1 MTFRLMACMTLAL
14 TVFVSSAVAQDE
26 GGGRQRGQRGQGG
39 QGGPGGG
46 GMGFGMRNQGP
57 SGASSIFRMLG
68 TAEVRKEVGVTDE
81 VYETVSKQMSEIN
94 EKLRNRELS
103 EEDRK
108 KLGEEANTKAQ
119 EIMDEILTPAKQKRL
134 KGLYAQQSQARAVLN
149 TVIAKEI
156 SLPDDKRTEIEKA
169 LAELT
174 EKNMESFRQ
183 GGGQGAGGPGGFQE
197 IMAKAQEE
205 ASKLVDS
212 KLSADQKKALEE
224 LKGEKFKF
232 PERNFGGFGG
242 GQGGGRGQGGGQGG
256 RPRGDGN

>member
-39 QGGPGGG
+39 QGGPGG

-81 VYETVSKQMSEIN
+81 VYETVSKQMTEIN

-108 KLGEEANTKAQ
+108 KLGEEANVKAQ

-134 KGLYAQQSQARAVLN
+134 KGLYAQQTPSRAVLN
-149 TVIAKEI
+149 LVIAKDI
-156 SLPDDKRTEIEKA
+156 GLPEEKRTEIEKA
-169 LAELT
+169 LSELR
-174 EKNMESFRQ
+174 EKNMANFQ
-183 GGGQGAGGPGGFQE
+183 PGGGGGQGVNFQE
-197 IMAKAQEE
+197 LMAKAEE
-205 ASKLVDS
+205 ENMKLVDS

-242 GQGGGRGQGGGQGG
+242 GQGGRGGQGGGQGG

>member
-14 TVFVSSAVAQDE
+14 TVFVSSAIAQE
-26 GGGRQRGQRGQGG
+26 EGGRQRGQRGQGG

-46 GMGFGMRNQGP
+46 MGFGMRQGP

-81 VYETVSKQMSEIN
+81 VYETVSKQMTEIN

-119 EIMDEILTPAKQKRL
+119 EIMDEILTPAKLKRL

-156 SLPDDKRTEIEKA
+156 SLADDKRADIEKA
-169 LAELT
+169 LTELT

-224 LKGEKFKF
+224 LKGEKFEF
-232 PERNFGGFGG
+232 PARGGFGG
-242 GQGGGRGQGGGQGG
+242 GQGGRGGQGGAPGG

>member
-14 TVFVSSAVAQDE
+14 TVFVSSAIAQE
-26 GGGRQRGQRGQGG
+26 EGGRQRGQRGQGG

-46 GMGFGMRNQGP
+46 MGFGMRQGP

-81 VYETVSKQMSEIN
+81 VYETVSKQMTEIN

-119 EIMDEILTPAKQKRL
+119 EIMDEILTPAKLKRL

-156 SLPDDKRTEIEKA
+156 SLADDKRAEIEKA
-169 LAELT
+169 LTELT

-232 PERNFGGFGG
+232 PERNFGGGQGGRG
-242 GQGGGRGQGGGQGG
+242 GQGGAPGG

>member
-1 MTFRLMACMTLAL
+1 MTFRLMACMTLAM

-26 GGGRQRGQRGQGG
+26 GGGRQRGQRGQ
-39 QGGPGGG
+39 QGGPGAG

-68 TAEVRKEVGVTDE
+68 IAEVRKEVGVTDE
-81 VYETVSKQMSEIN
+81 VYETVSKQMAEIN
-94 EKLRNRELS
+94 DKLRSRDLS

-119 EIMDEILTPAKQKRL
+119 EIMDEILTPAKMKRL

-169 LAELT
+169 LTELT

-183 GGGQGAGGPGGFQE
+183 GGGQGAAGGAGGFQE

-205 ASKLVDS
+205 ASKLVES

-224 LKGEKFKF
+224 LKGEKFEF
-232 PERNFGGFGG
+232 PARGGFGG
-242 GQGGGRGQGGGQGG
+242 GQGGRGGQGGAQGG

>member
-14 TVFVSSAVAQDE
+14 TVFVSSAVAQE
-26 GGGRQRGQRGQGG
+26 EGGRQRGQRGQGG
-39 QGGPGGG
+39 PGG
-46 GMGFGMRNQGP
+46 GMGFGMRQGP

-81 VYETVSKQMSEIN
+81 VYETVSKQMTEIN
-94 EKLRNRELS
+94 EKLRNRDLS

-169 LAELT
+169 LTELT

-183 GGGQGAGGPGGFQE
+183 GGAQGGGAGGFQE

-232 PERNFGGFGG
+232 PERNFGGGQGGRG
-242 GQGGGRGQGGGQGG
+242 GQGGGAPGG

>member
-14 TVFVSSAVAQDE
+14 TVFVSSTVAQDE

-46 GMGFGMRNQGP
+46 GFGFGMRNQGP

-108 KLGEEANTKAQ
+108 KLSEEANTKAQ

-134 KGLYAQQSQARAVLN
+134 KGLYVQSPMTQSRAVLN
-149 TVIAKEI
+149 LVIAKDI
-156 SLPDDKRTEIEKA
+156 GLPEEKRTEIEKA
-169 LAELT
+169 LAEQR
-174 EKNMESFRQ
+174 EKNRANFQ
-183 GGGQGAGGPGGFQE
+183 PGGGGQGGNIQE
-197 IMAKAQEE
+197 LMAKAEE
-205 ASKLVDS
+205 ENMKLVES

-232 PERNFGGFGG
+232 PEFNFGGFGG
-242 GQGGGRGQGGGQGG
+242 GQGGGRGGQGGGQGG

>member
-1 MTFRLMACMTLAL
+1 MAFRLMACMTLAL
-14 TVFVSSAVAQDE
+14 TVFVTSAVAQDE
-26 GGGRQRGQRGQGG
+26 GGGRQRGQRGQ

-46 GMGFGMRNQGP
+46 GAFGFGMRNQGP
-57 SGASSIFRMLG
+57 SGASSIFRMLAI
-68 TAEVRKEVGVTDE
+68 AEVRKEVGVTDE
-81 VYETVSKQMSEIN
+81 VYETVSKQMAEIN
-94 EKLRNRELS
+94 EKLRNRDLS

-119 EIMDEILTPAKQKRL
+119 EIMDEVLTPAKLKRL

-156 SLPDDKRTEIEKA
+156 SLPDDKRAEIEKA
-169 LAELT
+169 LTELT

-183 GGGQGAGGPGGFQE
+183 GGGAGAGGPGGFQE

-205 ASKLVDS
+205 AAKLVDS

-224 LKGEKFKF
+224 LKGEKFEF
-232 PERNFGGFGG
+232 PRGGFGG
-242 GQGGGRGQGGGQGG
+242 GQGGRGGQGGGQGG